1 MTETNRLKKIEQPK
15 LILVE
20 GKEDVGFFTK
30 LLDSMAISNY
40 YVRPVYGKDN
50 FLKSLPALPK
60 IRGFSRLTHFTIIRD
75 KDRNN
80 AFKSVTNSIKKMGHE
95 PPSKHGTFTNGK
107 PRIGVFIMPGE
118 TIEGTM
124 LEDLCLKTV
133 EGQPRMRCVNKFTT
147 CVNELSDPPRNMPKS
162 KVLAFLASQ
171 AETVNS
177 IGLGA
182 EKGFWD
188 FESAH
193 LDELKTFL
201 NQLR

>member
-1 MTETNRLKKIEQPK
+1 MTESILPKEIKEPK
-15 LILVE
+15 LIVVE

-30 LLDSMAISNY
+30 LVDFMKIRHY
-40 YVRPVYGKDN
+40 FVWPVDGKDN
-50 FLKSLPALPK
+50 FLKSLPALPE
-60 IRGFSRLTHFTIIRD
+60 ISGFSKLTHLAIIRD
-75 KDRNN
+75 KDMNH
-80 AFKSVTNSIKKMGHE
+80 AFESVANSIRKMSRE
-95 PPSKHGTFTNGK
+95 PPSEHGTFTKEK
-107 PRIGVFIMPGE
+107 PKIGVFVMPGE

-133 EGQPRMRCVNKFTT
+133 EGQLRMRCVNEFTT

-193 LDELKTFL
+193 LGELKTFL

>member
-1 MTETNRLKKIEQPK
+1 
-15 LILVE
+15 
-20 GKEDVGFFTK
+20 
-30 LLDSMAISNY
+30 MAISNY

-50 FLKSLPALPK
+50 FLKSLPALPA
-60 IRGFSRLTHFTIIRD
+60 IRGFSRLTHLAIIRD
-75 KDRNN
+75 KDMNH
-80 AFKSVTNSIKKMGHE
+80 AFESVANSIIKMGRE

-107 PRIGVFIMPGE
+107 PRIGVFVVPGE
-118 TIEGTM
+118 TVEGTM

-133 EGQPRMRCVNKFTT
+133 EGQPRMRCVNEFST
-147 CVNELSDPPRNMPKS
+147 CVKELSDPPRNISSKS
-162 KVLAFLASQ
+162 KVLAFLVSQ

>member
-1 MTETNRLKKIEQPK
+1 M
-15 LILVE
+15 ILVE
-20 GKEDVGFFTK
+20 GKEDVGFFK
-30 LLDSMAISNY
+30 RLLDSIVISNY
-40 YVRPVYGKDN
+40 YVWPVDGKDN
-50 FLKSLPALPK
+50 FLKILPALPS
-60 IRGFSRLTHFTIIRD
+60 IRSFSRVTHLAIIRD
-75 KDRNN
+75 KDRNH
-80 AFKSVTNSIKKMGHE
+80 AFESIANSVKKMGYD
-95 PPSKHGTFTNGK
+95 PPLGHGNFTKGK
-107 PRIGVFIMPGE
+107 PRIGVFIMPGQ

-133 EGQPRMRCVNKFTT
+133 EDKPRMRCVNEFTT
-147 CVNELSDPPRNMPKS
+147 CLNILSDPPMNIPKS

-171 AETVNS
+171 AESVNS

-188 FESAH
+188 FESEH